1 MNIGFER
8 DVMWGGKITRQEAR
22 REILSA
28 VLIGHKL
35 NRPTALS
42 LVAAR
47 GARGPQ
53 AGGGAGTSAGAT
65 VTVANVGMSKSDAV
79 SAITIAAGAPSEQTM
94 TNLVSSSMAGSIIKL
109 SGRDGAHALADFEM
123 TPDYVKIKT
132 FRTLP
137 NLGACTCVLGAAL
150 TGFYCE
156 YFYLQLQSFGDA
168 AGASHP
174 ADRHT

>member
-8 DVMWGGKITRQEAR
+8 DVVWDGKITRQEAR

-42 LVAAR
+42 LMAAR
-47 GARGPQ
+47 GARGP
-53 AGGGAGTSAGAT
+53 GVGSPSGTT
-65 VTVANVGMSKSDAV
+65 ITVANTGMAKGAPVG
-79 SAITIAAGAPSEQTM
+79 AITMAAGAPSEQTM
-94 TNLVSSSMAGSIIKL
+94 TNLVTSSMAGSIIKL
-109 SGRDGAHALADFEM
+109 SGRDGAHALADFEL

-156 YFYLQLQSFGDA
+156 LCWQQLLECCDG
-168 AGASHP
+168 AGLSGYHANQP
-174 ADRHT
+174 TRRA